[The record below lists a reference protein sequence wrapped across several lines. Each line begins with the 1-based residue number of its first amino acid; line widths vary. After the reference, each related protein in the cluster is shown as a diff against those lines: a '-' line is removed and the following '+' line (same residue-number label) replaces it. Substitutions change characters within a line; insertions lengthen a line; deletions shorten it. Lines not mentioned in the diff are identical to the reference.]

1 MKISY
6 DKWYPIVQPQTSV
19 QTEAF
24 AKRVERLDAERA
36 LNTQIAQQVKKFHQY
51 EYEIYE
57 SQVRSQVEEGN
68 YGKIP
73 VYPFS
78 FFP

>member
-6 DKWYPIVQPQTSV
+6 DKWYPVVQPNPPMQSEV
-19 QTEAF
+19 F

-36 LNTQIAQQVKKFHQY
+36 VQVQIDQRVKKFHQY

-57 SQVRSQVEEGN
+57 YRMRQITINIDIVNLKRAIDRLV
-68 YGKIP
+68 
-73 VYPFS
+73 
-78 FFP
+78 

>member
-6 DKWYPIVQPQTSV
+6 DKWYPVVQPNPPMQSEV
-19 QTEAF
+19 F

-36 LNTQIAQQVKKFHQY
+36 LQVQIDKQVKKFHQY

-57 SQVRSQVEEGN
+57 YRMRQVTINIDINNLKREIDKLV
-68 YGKIP
+68 
-73 VYPFS
+73 
-78 FFP
+78 

>member
-1 MKISY
+1 MQSE
-6 DKWYPIVQPQTSV
+6 V
-19 QTEAF
+19 F

-57 SQVRSQVEEGN
+57 YRMRQITINIDITNLKRQIDKLV
-68 YGKIP
+68 
-73 VYPFS
+73 
-78 FFP
+78 

>member
-6 DKWYPIVQPQTSV
+6 DKWYPIVQPTATTQTDV
-19 QTEAF
+19 F

-36 LNTQIAQQVKKFHQY
+36 VQVQIDKQVKKFHQY

-57 SQVRSQVEEGN
+57 FRMRQITLNIEIVNLKRDIDLLV
-68 YGKIP
+68 
-73 VYPFS
+73 
-78 FFP
+78 